1 VPHEW
6 RKHPAL
12 LGRFH
17 PEHADDLQV
26 LVHDGGPRI
35 SDRKPELVWVTL
47 TASHGE
53 VFTGKILSRPSQL
66 QTVNEGDEI
75 RFIVPRDGQ
84 QPLYVSEK
92 YLRERPDW
100 IIHPCKDCGLSEL
113 FDAPSE
119 LMKAIFPDLPDGA
132 VMESFTAMCGMCGG
146 VKLIQY
152 KDAELDEPLA
162 EESPPKWWQ
171 FWK

>member
-6 RKHPAL
+6 REHPAL
-12 LGRFH
+12 QRRFH

-26 LVHDGGPRI
+26 IVHDGGPRI

-53 VFTGKILSRPSQL
+53 VFTGKILNRPSQL
-66 QTVNEGDEI
+66 QTVNQGDEI
-75 RFIVPRDGQ
+75 HFIVPKDGK
-84 QPLYVSEK
+84 QPLRVTRK

-100 IIHPCKDCGLSEL
+100 IIHPCKNCGLSEL

-119 LMKAIFPDLPDGA
+119 LMKAIFTDLPDDA
-132 VMESFTAMCGMCGG
+132 VMESFTVLCGMCGG
-146 VKLIQY
+146 FQLIQH
-152 KDAELDEPLA
+152 KDAVLDEPLT
-162 EESPPKWWQ
+162 EESHRRWWQ

>member
-12 LGRFH
+12 QRRFH
-17 PEHADDLQV
+17 SEHADDLQV
-26 LVHDGGPRI
+26 IVHDGGPRI

-53 VFTGKILSRPSQL
+53 VFTGKILNRPSQL
-66 QTVNEGDEI
+66 QTVSQGDEI
-75 RFIVPRDGQ
+75 HFIVPKNGQ
-84 QPLYVSEK
+84 QALRVTGK

-100 IIHPCKDCGLSEL
+100 LIHPCKNCGLSEL

-119 LMKAIFPDLPDGA
+119 LMKATFPDLPDDA
-132 VMESFTAMCGMCGG
+132 VMESFTALCGMCGG
-146 VKLIQY
+146 FQLIQH
-152 KDAELDEPLA
+152 KEAVLDQPLA
-162 EESPPKWWQ
+162 EESHRRWWQ